1 MTLYAANLVS
11 LAVVV
16 IKSVD
21 RVKSVV
27 LMVVV
32 RFQDRVHVVQTLT
45 VQVGINAVVIIVVH
59 QVKGVVLMVRAVII
73 VQMVHVVNVV

>member
-1 MTLYAANLVS
+1 M
-11 LAVVV
+11 V

-21 RVKSVV
+21 RMKSVV

-45 VQVGINAVVIIVVH
+45 VQVGINAVVIVVVH
-59 QVKGVVLMVRAVII
+59 KVKDVVLMVRAESAKD
-73 VQMVHVVNVV
+73 VV